1 MCFANGHF
9 LFTDNGDIC
18 CVHILINAYR
28 RGKVKGKNPFSK
40 EVDVT
45 QAWSQL
51 TLVIMVHQF
60 SVHWVSIPEY
70 WPNAHLFNIHV
81 KNVTQHLSTLIIM
94 CFKCIILLKL
104 HQIGVV
110 SPVMW
115 MLYRSALVKRELSV
129 KKGVV
134 SLPVDLC
141 SCPRL
146 LPQALGSGGRKTDT
160 SSKNEL
166 PPKVAELSFRDGV
179 MSSIIWK
186 ELKVE
191 SLSSA

>member
-1 MCFANGHF
+1 MDIF

-18 CVHILINAYR
+18 CVHILINTYR
-28 RGKVKGKNPFSK
+28 REKVKGQNPISK

-60 SVHWVSIPEY
+60 IVHWVSIPQY

-81 KNVTQHLSTLIIM
+81 KNVTQHLSTLTIM
-94 CFKCIILLKL
+94 CFTCIILLKL
-104 HQIGVV
+104 HQIDVV

-129 KKGVV
+129 KKESSVYLSICVPALAYYHKLWVV
-134 SLPVDLC
+134 ME
-141 SCPRL
+141 
-146 LPQALGSGGRKTDT
+146 GRRSQIRAAKM
-160 SSKNEL
+160 
-166 PPKVAELSFRDGV
+166 SFLQR
-179 MSSIIWK
+179 
-186 ELKVE
+186 
-191 SLSSA
+191 